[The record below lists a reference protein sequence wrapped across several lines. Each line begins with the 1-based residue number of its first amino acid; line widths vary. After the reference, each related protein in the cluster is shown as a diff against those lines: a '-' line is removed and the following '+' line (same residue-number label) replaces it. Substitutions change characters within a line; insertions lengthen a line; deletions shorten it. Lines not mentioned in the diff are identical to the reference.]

1 MSLAVEVLSWAFLL
15 VGSFFAVIGG
25 IGVIRMPDLFTR
37 LHAAGVTDT
46 GGAGLILVGLMFQ
59 GGFSPVTIKLL
70 LILGFLWFS
79 SPVSTYA
86 LARAALA
93 GGEEPF
99 WAEDLD
105 LPPTARIPGFSG
117 NAVRVPAPEGLEG
130 TPGTEGP
137 ATDAAEDPFG
147 PGGK

>member
-1 MSLAVEVLSWAFLL
+1 MMATVADVMSWIFLL
-15 VGSFFAVIGG
+15 SGSFFAVVGG

-46 GGAGLILVGLMFQ
+46 GGAGLVLVGLMFQ
-59 GGFSPVTIKLL
+59 GGFSLITVKLL
-70 LILGFLWFS
+70 FILGFLWFS

-105 LPPTARIPGFSG
+105 LPSTARIPGFPPG
-117 NAVRVPAPEGLEG
+117 PVPGEGE
-130 TPGTEGP
+130 E
-137 ATDAAEDPFG
+137 
-147 PGGK
+147 

>member
-1 MSLAVEVLSWAFLL
+1 MSLLADVLSWVFL
-15 VGSFFAVIGG
+15 VAGSFLVIAGG
-25 IGVIRMPDLFTR
+25 IGVIRMPDVFTR

-46 GGAGLILVGLMFQ
+46 GGAGLVLVGLMFQ
-59 GGFSPVTIKLL
+59 GGLTLVTVKLL
-70 LILGFLWFS
+70 LIFGFLWFS

-105 LPPTARIPGFSG
+105 LPPTARIPGF
-117 NAVRVPAPEGLEG
+117 PA
-130 TPGTEGP
+130 GP
-137 ATDAAEDPFG
+137 LSEKAEE
-147 PGGK
+147 

>member
-1 MSLAVEVLSWAFLL
+1 MGTVIDVISWAFLL
-15 VGSFFAVIGG
+15 SGSFFVLAGG
-25 IGVIRMPDLFTR
+25 IGVIRMPDVFTR

-46 GGAGLILVGLMFQ
+46 GGAGLVLVGLMFQ
-59 GGFSPVTIKLL
+59 GGLTLVTVKLL

-93 GGEEPF
+93 GGEEPY

-105 LPPTARIPGFSG
+105 LPDSARIPGLTH
-117 NAVRVPAPEGLEG
+117 A
-130 TPGTEGP
+130 P
-137 ATDAAEDPFG
+137 ATEEEG
-147 PGGK
+147 E

>member
-1 MSLAVEVLSWAFLL
+1 MHYLVEILSWAFLVAGSIL
-15 VGSFFAVIGG
+15 VIAGG
-25 IGVIRMPDLFTR
+25 IGVIRMPDVFTR

-46 GGAGLILVGLMFQ
+46 GGAGLVLVGLMFQ
-59 GGFSPVTIKLL
+59 GGASLVTVKLL

-99 WAEDLD
+99 WAEDLE
-105 LPPTARIPGFSG
+105 LPPSARIPGFSAEPPSSG
-117 NAVRVPAPEGLEG
+117 
-130 TPGTEGP
+130 
-137 ATDAAEDPFG
+137 AED
-147 PGGK
+147 

>member
-1 MSLAVEVLSWAFLL
+1 LNLLSLAADILSWGFLL
-15 VGSFFAVIGG
+15 AGSFFVIVGG
-25 IGVIRMPDLFTR
+25 VGVIRLPDLFTR

-46 GGAGLILVGLMFQ
+46 GGAGLVLVGLMFQ
-59 GGFSPVTIKLL
+59 GGLTLVTVKLL

-86 LARAALA
+86 QARAALA

-105 LPPTARIPGFSG
+105 LPASARIPGMSNNDG
-117 NAVRVPAPEGLEG
+117 ADSVSAG
-130 TPGTEGP
+130 TGTEEG
-137 ATDAAEDPFG
+137 
-147 PGGK
+147 

>member
-1 MSLAVEVLSWAFLL
+1 MMGTVTDILSWIFLL
-15 VGSFFAVIGG
+15 SGSFFAIVGG

-46 GGAGLILVGLMFQ
+46 GGAGLVLVGLMVHE
-59 GGFSPVTIKLL
+59 GVSLVTVKLL

-105 LPPTARIPGFSG
+105 LPPTARIPGLSRES
-117 NAVRVPAPEGLEG
+117 ASEEEG
-130 TPGTEGP
+130 
-137 ATDAAEDPFG
+137 
-147 PGGK
+147 

>member
-1 MSLAVEVLSWAFLL
+1 MALALDLISWVFLL
-15 VGSFFAVIGG
+15 SGSFFAITGG
-25 IGVIRMPDLFTR
+25 IGVIRMPDVFTR
-37 LHAAGVTDT
+37 LHASGVTDT

-59 GGFSPVTIKLL
+59 GGLTLVTVRLA

-105 LPPTARIPGFSG
+105 LPPSARIPGSS
-117 NAVRVPAPEGLEG
+117 AQLSPMEES
-130 TPGTEGP
+130 E
-137 ATDAAEDPFG
+137 E
-147 PGGK
+147 

>member
-1 MSLAVEVLSWAFLL
+1 MNLAADVISWGFLL
-15 VGSFFAVIGG
+15 AGSFFVIAGG

-46 GGAGLILVGLMFQ
+46 GGAGLVLVGLMFQ
-59 GGFSPVTIKLL
+59 AGFSFVTLKLL
-70 LILGFLWFS
+70 FVLGFLWFS

-105 LPPTARIPGFSG
+105 LPPTAKIPGFG
-117 NAVRVPAPEGLEG
+117 PRPVPEGGE
-130 TPGTEGP
+130 E
-137 ATDAAEDPFG
+137 
-147 PGGK
+147 